1 MTHDDLAKAIR
12 ELEYG
17 VVVVDSMIRR
27 DGYTDKA
34 KDFMKELHEHLGELA
49 ERLEKGVH

>member
-1 MTHDDLAKAIR
+1 MGDDDLAKALR

-17 VVVVDSMIRR
+17 VVVVDAMIRR

-34 KDFMKELHEHLGELA
+34 KDFMEDLHAHLGALA